1 MLSVTEIKRFIDE
14 DISSE
19 KKRLAAVGQRYAEG
33 EHDILKCRLFY
44 YNADGELV
52 EDTTRTNIKIPHP
65 FFMELSEQLAPYML
79 SFKENPIRVKEV
91 AKDLQEHLDRYFDDA
106 FWAEINE
113 LITGAYTKGFEYLY
127 AYKKGNVKAKKS
139 GENKL
144 IFKCADSMGVI
155 EVREQDTDDHC
166 KYIIYWYIDRIEKG
180 RKEIKR
186 IQVWSE
192 QDTTYYVQDGK
203 TGKISKD
210 EFVDINPRP
219 HVVYTDDNGKRMGYP
234 LGYIP
239 FWRLDNNKKQFSGL
253 KPIKPLIDDY
263 DLHAC
268 SLSNNLADFDTP
280 LHVVKGFEGHG
291 EEGLREL
298 QQNLKTKKI
307 VGVDAEGGID
317 IQTVDIPYEARK
329 AKLDIDEKAIYKFGM
344 GLNTY
349 GLKDTAATTN
359 MAIKTAYA
367 GLKMKGDRLETR
379 LRALLQESIVPVV
392 LEDINEEYGTDYR
405 ASDVFYDFK
414 RETMTNETENI
425 QNAEV
430 EARTQQTRINT
441 ILNIAEKM
449 PDEQVLRAICDE
461 MDWDYDELESE
472 IKKLKEEQDIAS
484 AQNTLENVVP
494 DDEEQVT
501 EPMGV

>member
-79 SFKENPIRVKEV
+79 SFKENPIRAKEV
-91 AKDLQEHLDRYFDDA
+91 VKDLQEHLDRYFDDA

-113 LITGAYTKGFEYLY
+113 LITGAYNKGFEYLY
-127 AYKKGNVKAKKS
+127 SYKKGNVKAKKS

-203 TGKISKD
+203 TGKIEKD
-210 EFVDINPRP
+210 KFVEINPRP
-219 HVVYTDDNGKRMGYP
+219 HVVYTDENGKRY
-234 LGYIP
+234 LSI
-239 FWRLDNNKKQFSGL
+239 FNNSGNERD
-253 KPIKPLIDDY
+253 IKVGDIIHHEADRTVTVTFKEAITPEKLI
-263 DLHAC
+263 
-268 SLSNNLADFDTP
+268 
-280 LHVVKGFEGHG
+280 EGVNMPV
-291 EEGLREL
+291 EL
-298 QQNLKTKKI
+298 QR
-307 VGVDAEGGID
+307 V
-317 IQTVDIPYEARK
+317 
-329 AKLDIDEKAIYKFGM
+329 DEKTYKVHIP
-344 GLNTY
+344 
-349 GLKDTAATTN
+349 ATGFVIFT
-359 MAIKTAYA
+359 
-367 GLKMKGDRLETR
+367 
-379 LRALLQESIVPVV
+379 
-392 LEDINEEYGTDYR
+392 
-405 ASDVFYDFK
+405 F
-414 RETMTNETENI
+414 
-425 QNAEV
+425 
-430 EARTQQTRINT
+430 
-441 ILNIAEKM
+441 
-449 PDEQVLRAICDE
+449 
-461 MDWDYDELESE
+461 
-472 IKKLKEEQDIAS
+472 
-484 AQNTLENVVP
+484 
-494 DDEEQVT
+494 
-501 EPMGV
+501 